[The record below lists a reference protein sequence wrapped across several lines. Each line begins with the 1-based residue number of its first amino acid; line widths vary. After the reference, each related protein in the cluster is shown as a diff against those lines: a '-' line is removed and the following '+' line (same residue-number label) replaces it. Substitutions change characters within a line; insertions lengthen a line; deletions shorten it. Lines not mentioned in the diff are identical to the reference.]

1 VRYGAA
7 VSDAPDAPD
16 APESSTAA
24 IEPRIR
30 ARRLLVVVGS
40 MLLIGALDL
49 LAGAQIEFGSVFTP
63 GVSQFIDSTETV
75 GSVVFLVIAVVAVVA
90 GLRYGEHAVLRVF
103 VVFLVFATLQ
113 VIVNIFSLVA
123 SSTFRDDS
131 YLWGVWDVGAAYS
144 MIVAVFTGWYW
155 VADHLIAAGAFEFP
169 ETKGRPHRP
178 PDIIDY
184 LFIAFNTNATFGP
197 TTEAVVSRRVKA
209 LMMLQTV
216 CSLLVLM
223 VLVARVVG
231 LRN

>member
-1 VRYGAA
+1 
-7 VSDAPDAPD
+7 
-16 APESSTAA
+16 
-24 IEPRIR
+24 
-30 ARRLLVVVGS
+30 

-63 GVSQFIDSTETV
+63 GVAQFLDTTEV
-75 GSVVFLVIAVVAVVA
+75 IGSVVFLVIAMVAVIA
-90 GLRYGEHAVLRVF
+90 GLRSGEHAVLRVF

-113 VIVNIFSLVA
+113 VIANIFALVA
-123 SSTFRDDS
+123 SSTFRNDS

-155 VADHLIAAGAFEFP
+155 VADHLIKAGAFEFP